1 MGSDATGR
9 KPAPSNMQHFVF
21 HARVDRD
28 EAVFRDAEF
37 IRTDSMPTMSNPATT
52 PRKVTACVI
61 IIGNEILSGRT
72 QDTNL
77 NFLARTLGGWGIQI
91 REARVIPDV
100 PAVIVDTINALR
112 PRYDYIFTTGG
123 IGPTHDD
130 ITAECVAQAFGVELV
145 ENEEIA
151 VRIRQRPAPPEIMAS
166 RMRMAR
172 IPRGATL
179 IDNLTGGPQGF
190 RIGNVHV
197 MAGIPA
203 VMQAMVTTLG
213 DSLEH
218 GAIVRSCSVTA
229 YLGESQIATGFSAVQ
244 DRYPDFDLGSYP
256 FFRDN
261 RYGTNLV
268 IRGIDEARMRL
279 ALEEVKAV
287 IVAAGGNPEN
297 VVFD

>member
-1 MGSDATGR
+1 MSLSRCTR
-9 KPAPSNMQHFVF
+9 VSPSRSGTVT
-21 HARVDRD
+21 
-28 EAVFRDAEF
+28 
-37 IRTDSMPTMSNPATT
+37 IRGMNNPTTS

-77 NFLARTLGGWGIQI
+77 NFLAKTLGEWGIQV
-91 REARVIPDV
+91 REARVIPDI
-100 PAVIVDTINALR
+100 PDVIVDTINELR
-112 PRYDYIFTTGG
+112 RRYDYLFTTGG

-130 ITAECVAQAFGVELV
+130 ITAECIARAFGVPLIES
-145 ENEEIA
+145 EEIA

-172 IPRGATL
+172 IPEGAAL

-197 MAGIPA
+197 MAGIPS

-213 DSLEH
+213 DKLEH

-229 YLGESQIATGFSAVQ
+229 YLGESQIAAEFSAVQ

-268 IRGIDEARMRL
+268 IRGTEEARMRA
-279 ALEEVKAV
+279 ALEEVKAL
-287 IVAAGGNPEN
+287 IKAAGGEPDN
-297 VVFD
+297 VVFE